1 VDALGS
7 GLIVVGSLQFGG
19 VVVLGKIVTDGGLPV
34 PAYLAIRFAAA
45 AVLLAVALAATRQSL
60 AAARR
65 EGWRLLLLGMAGYGG
80 RGRAVLRRA
89 APRQRR
95 NGNAAVLHLCLQRVR
110 RVRQMKM
117 QV

>member
-45 AVLLAVALAATRQSL
+45 AVLLAVALAATRQPL

-65 EGWRLLLLGMAGYGG
+65 EGGACSCS
-80 RGRAVLRRA
+80 A
-89 APRQRR
+89 
-95 NGNAAVLHLCLQRVR
+95 
-110 RVRQMKM
+110 
-117 QV
+117 

>member
-1 VDALGS
+1 VDALGG

-65 EGWRLLLLGMAGYGG
+65 DGWRLLLLGMAGTGSMP
-80 RGRAVLRRA
+80 RCSSPRCATA
-89 APRQRR
+89 APQRQRCCSSPLS
-95 NGNAAVLHLCLQRVR
+95 AAGSAESIR
-110 RVRQMKM
+110 
-117 QV
+117 

>member
-1 VDALGS
+1 MDALGS

-45 AVLLAVALAATRQSL
+45 AVLAAVALAATRQPL

-65 EGWRLLLLGMAGYGG
+65 EGWRLLLLGMAGYGVEAG
-80 RGRAVLRRA
+80 LFFAALRHGSA
-89 APRQRR
+89 ATATLLFFTFVCSGSAESIR
-95 NGNAAVLHLCLQRVR
+95 
-110 RVRQMKM
+110 
-117 QV
+117 